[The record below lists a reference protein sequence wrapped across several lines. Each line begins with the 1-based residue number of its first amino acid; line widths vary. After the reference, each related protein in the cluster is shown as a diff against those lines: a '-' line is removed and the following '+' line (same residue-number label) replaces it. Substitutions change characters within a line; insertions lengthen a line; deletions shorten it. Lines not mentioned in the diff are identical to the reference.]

1 MSAASAPSFQLGA
14 EHEAFRAEVRVFAE
28 SQFAAKA
35 WYWDEHEEFPE
46 ENRRVLAAAGWFG
59 LLIPPEY
66 GGRGA
71 PLIRS
76 VLFVEEMARVCFNT
90 TTICQIGLHGPARA
104 IAVLG
109 NEEQKRRF
117 LPGCASG
124 EHLFAISIT
133 EPGAGSATTD
143 IETTARDD
151 GDAFVLH
158 GHKCFTTLGAQ
169 CTHTLVFARF
179 GTPSSAPEASGVEG
193 MVRTMP
199 GAPRGAK
206 GIGALIVD
214 AHSPGITIGA
224 ADPKM
229 GGRGAPECELRFA
242 GVRVPKENVLV
253 AGDPATSNG
262 FRTLMS
268 GFGPERVGN
277 AAICVGLAQ
286 AAYERTLAFVKERK
300 QFGRPIEEFQGLQWK
315 IADMATQI
323 HAARLMVYRAATNE
337 RDGFPDPRDT
347 TIAKLYANE
356 MVQRVTNEAIQI
368 HGHRGYTRLYP
379 LERMYRDARGYAVGG
394 GTTEILRNT
403 LAAIELGRTF
413 DQRG

>member
-1 MSAASAPSFQLGA
+1 MAPVTAPPLFQLGPDL
-14 EHEAFRAEVRVFAE
+14 EAFRAEVRAFAE
-28 SQFAAKA
+28 SHFAAKA
-35 WYWDEHEEFPE
+35 AHWDEREEFPE
-46 ENRRVLAAAGWFG
+46 ENRRALAEAGWLG
-59 LLIPPEY
+59 LLIPREY

-90 TTICQIGLHGPARA
+90 TTICQIALHGPARA

-151 GDAFVLH
+151 GDAFVVD
-158 GHKCFTTLGAQ
+158 GHKCYTTLGAQ

-179 GTPSSAPEASGVEG
+179 GDS
-193 MVRTMP
+193 
-199 GAPRGAK
+199 RGAR

-214 AHSPGITIGA
+214 ARSPGVEIGA

-229 GGRGAPECELRFA
+229 GGRGAPECDLRFH
-242 GVRVPKENVLV
+242 GVRVPRENLLV
-253 AGDPATSNG
+253 AGDPGSSAG
-262 FRTLMS
+262 FRTLMA

-286 AAYERTLAFVKERK
+286 AAYERALAFASERR
-300 QFGRPIEEFQGLQWK
+300 QFGRPIAEFQGIQWK

-337 RDGFPDPRDT
+337 SSGFPDPRDT

-356 MVQRVTNEAIQI
+356 MAQRVTNEALQI

-379 LERMYRDARGYAVGG
+379 LERLYRDARGYAVGG

-413 DQRG
+413 DQRGG

>member
-1 MSAASAPSFQLGA
+1 MTASTAPSFQLGA
-14 EHEAFRAEVRVFAE
+14 ELEAFRAEVRAFAE
-28 SQFAAKA
+28 SRFAAKA
-35 WYWDEHEEFPE
+35 AYWDEHEEFPE

-59 LLIPPEY
+59 LLIPPEL

-71 PLIRS
+71 PLIKS

-90 TTICQIGLHGPARA
+90 TTICQIALHGPARA

-109 NEEQKRRF
+109 NDEQKRRF
-117 LPGCASG
+117 LPGCANG

-151 GDAFVLH
+151 GGAFVLD
-158 GHKCFTTLGAQ
+158 GHKCYTTLGAQ

-179 GTPSSAPEASGVEG
+179 GAPSSAPEASSAEG

-199 GAPRGAK
+199 VARGAK

-214 AHSPGITIGA
+214 ARTSGITVGVP
-224 ADPKM
+224 DPKM
-229 GGRGAPECELRFA
+229 GGRGAPECDLRFE

-262 FRTLMS
+262 FRTLMA

-286 AAYERTLAFVKERK
+286 AAHERVLAFVKERR

-379 LERMYRDARGYAVGG
+379 LERMFRDARGYAVGG

>member
-1 MSAASAPSFQLGA
+1 MTSTSAGPAFQLGA
-14 EHEAFRAEVRVFAE
+14 ELEAFRAEVRAFAE
-28 SQFAAKA
+28 KNFAAKA
-35 WYWDEHEEFPE
+35 AHWDEHEEFPE

-90 TTICQIGLHGPARA
+90 TTICQISLHGPARA

-109 NEEQKRRF
+109 NDDQKRRF

-151 GDAFVLH
+151 GDAFVLD
-158 GHKCFTTLGAQ
+158 GHKCYTTLGAQ

-179 GTPSSAPEASGVEG
+179 GGS
-193 MVRTMP
+193 
-199 GAPRGAK
+199 GAK
-206 GIGALIVD
+206 GIGALIVG
-214 AHSPGITIGA
+214 ASTPGITVGVP
-224 ADPKM
+224 DPKM
-229 GGRGAPECELRFA
+229 GGRGAPECDLRFE

-253 AGDPATSNG
+253 PGDPATSVG
-262 FRTLMS
+262 FRKLMA

-286 AAYERTLAFVKERK
+286 AAYERALAFVKERR

-337 RDGFPDPRDT
+337 KDGFPDPRDT

-356 MVQRVTNEAIQI
+356 MAQRVTNEALQI

-403 LAAIELGRTF
+403 LAAMELGRTF

>member
-1 MSAASAPSFQLGA
+1 VTAAPSFQLGP
-14 EHEAFRAEVRVFAE
+14 ELESFRAEVRSFAE
-28 SQFAAKA
+28 GSFAADA
-35 WYWDEHEEFPE
+35 ARWDEHEEFPE
-46 ENRRVLAAAGWFG
+46 PNRRVLAAAGWFG
-59 LLIPPEY
+59 LLIPEQY

-71 PLIRS
+71 ALIQS

-90 TTICQIGLHGPARA
+90 TTICQIALHGPARA

-109 NEEQKRRF
+109 NDEQKRRL

-143 IETTARDD
+143 IETTARDE
-151 GDAFVLH
+151 GDAFVLD
-158 GHKCFTTLGAQ
+158 GHKCYTTLGAQ

-179 GTPSSAPEASGVEG
+179 GES
-193 MVRTMP
+193 
-199 GAPRGAK
+199 RGAK

-214 AHSPGITIGA
+214 ARSPGITIGEQ
-224 ADPKM
+224 DPKM
-229 GGRGAPECELRFA
+229 GGRGAPECELRFES
-242 GVRVPKENVLV
+242 VRVPKANLLV
-253 AGDPATSNG
+253 PGDPATTAG
-262 FRTLMS
+262 FRTLMAA
-268 GFGPERVGN
+268 FGPERVGN

-286 AAYERTLAFVKERK
+286 AAHEHAIAFLKERR

-337 RDGFPDPRDT
+337 QDGFPDPRDT

-356 MVQRVTNEAIQI
+356 MAQRVTNEALQI
-368 HGHRGYTRLYP
+368 HGHRGYTRRYP
-379 LERMYRDARGYAVGG
+379 LERLYRDARGYAVGG

-413 DQRG
+413 DQRGSP

>member
-1 MSAASAPSFQLGA
+1 LSSFQLGP
-14 EHEAFRAEVRVFAE
+14 EHEAFRAEVRAFAE
-28 SQFAAKA
+28 ARFAAKA
-35 WYWDEHEEFPE
+35 AYWDEHEEFPE

-59 LLIPPEY
+59 LLVPEQY

-76 VLFVEEMARVCFNT
+76 ALFVEEMARVCFNT
-90 TTICQIGLHGPARA
+90 TTICQIALHGPARA

-109 NEEQKRRF
+109 SEALKRRF

-151 GDAFVLH
+151 GDAWVVD
-158 GHKCFTTLGAQ
+158 GRKCYTTLGAQ

-179 GTPSSAPEASGVEG
+179 GAPSSAPRASDAEG

-199 GAPRGAK
+199 GASRGAR

-214 AHSPGITIGA
+214 ARSPGVTVGEP
-224 ADPKM
+224 DPKM
-229 GGRGAPECELRFA
+229 GGRGAPECDLRLD
-242 GVRVPKENVLV
+242 GVRVPKDNVLV
-253 AGDPATSNG
+253 LGDPASSAG
-262 FRTLMS
+262 FRTLMA

-286 AAYERTLAFVKERK
+286 AAYERAVAFAKERR
-300 QFGRPIEEFQGLQWK
+300 QFGRPIEEFQGIQWK

-323 HAARLMVYRAATNE
+323 HAARLMVYRAATHE
-337 RDGFPDPRDT
+337 KDGFPDPRDT

-356 MVQRVTNEAIQI
+356 MAQRVTNEALQI

>member
-1 MSAASAPSFQLGA
+1 VSTSATVPSFQLGA
-14 EHEAFRAEVRVFAE
+14 DHESFRAEVRAFAE
-28 SQFAAKA
+28 KNFAAKA
-35 WYWDEHEEFPE
+35 SYWDEREEFPE

-59 LLIPPEY
+59 LLVPPEY

-90 TTICQIGLHGPARA
+90 TTICQIALHGPARA

-109 NEEQKRRF
+109 SDEQKRRF

-151 GDAFVLH
+151 GDAFVLD
-158 GHKCFTTLGAQ
+158 GHKCYTTLGAQ

-179 GTPSSAPEASGVEG
+179 GAPSSALGASSAEG
-193 MVRTMP
+193 TVSTLP
-199 GAPRGAK
+199 TARGAK

-214 AHSPGITIGA
+214 ARTPGITVGMP
-224 ADPKM
+224 DPKM
-229 GGRGAPECELRFA
+229 GGRGAPECDLRFE

-253 AGDPATSNG
+253 PGDPATSVG
-262 FRTLMS
+262 FRKLMA

-286 AAYERTLAFVKERK
+286 AAYERTLAFVKERR

-337 RDGFPDPRDT
+337 KDGFPDPRDT

-356 MVQRVTNEAIQI
+356 MAQRVTNEALQI

>member
-1 MSAASAPSFQLGA
+1 VSDASPFQLASA
-14 EHEAFRAEVRVFAE
+14 HESFRAEVRAFAE
-28 SQFAAKA
+28 RHFAAKA
-35 WYWDEHEEFPE
+35 SYWDEHEEFPE
-46 ENRRVLAAAGWFG
+46 ENRRTLAAAGWFG

-76 VLFVEEMARVCFNT
+76 ILFVEEMARVCFNT

-109 NEEQKRRF
+109 NDEQKRRF

-151 GDAFVLH
+151 GDAWLLD
-158 GHKCFTTLGAQ
+158 GHKCYTTLGVQ

-179 GTPSSAPEASGVEG
+179 GG
-193 MVRTMP
+193 
-199 GAPRGAK
+199 RGAK

-214 AHSPGITIGA
+214 ARSPGVTVGVP
-224 ADPKM
+224 DPKM
-229 GGRGAPECELRFA
+229 GGRGAPECDLRFE

-253 AGDPATSNG
+253 QGDPKTSDG
-262 FRTLMS
+262 FRVLMA

-277 AAICVGLAQ
+277 AAICVGVAQ
-286 AAYERTLAFVKERK
+286 AAYEQALAFVKERR
-300 QFGRPIEEFQGLQWK
+300 QFGRPIEEFQGIQWK

-337 RDGFPDPRDT
+337 KGGFPDPRDT

-356 MVQRVTNEAIQI
+356 MVQRVTNEALQI

-403 LAAIELGRTF
+403 LAALELGRTF
-413 DQRG
+413 DQRGGG